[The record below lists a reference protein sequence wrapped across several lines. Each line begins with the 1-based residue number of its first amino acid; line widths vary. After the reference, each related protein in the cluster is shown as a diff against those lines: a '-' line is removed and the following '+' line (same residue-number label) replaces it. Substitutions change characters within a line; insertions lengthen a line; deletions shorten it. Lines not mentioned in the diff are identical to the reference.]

1 MLPTDKLLLAMLAMT
16 VHYVGCSSQQR
27 SIMAGGGTGGA
38 VARVINCRDEFPPAP
53 NPGGSQ
59 LETMGRLRNSGKVP
73 GALKR
78 DQQSQRTGLL
88 GLVRR
93 LGEAQRETKP

>member
-1 MLPTDKLLLAMLAMT
+1 M
-16 VHYVGCSSQQR
+16 VG
-27 SIMAGGGTGGA
+27 
-38 VARVINCRDEFPPAP
+38 VINCRDELLPAP

-59 LETMGRLRNSGKVP
+59 LKTMGRLRNSGKVP

-88 GLVRR
+88 GLVWRQ
-93 LGEAQRETKP
+93 GELRGKPSPDTSGKSFRKPQPALATQRKTLTSGPMT

>member
-1 MLPTDKLLLAMLAMT
+1 
-16 VHYVGCSSQQR
+16 
-27 SIMAGGGTGGA
+27 MAG
-38 VARVINCRDEFPPAP
+38 VINCRDEFPPAP

-59 LETMGRLRNSGKVP
+59 LKTMGRLRNSGKVP

-88 GLVRR
+88 GTRMET
-93 LGEAQRETKP
+93 GGAQRETKP